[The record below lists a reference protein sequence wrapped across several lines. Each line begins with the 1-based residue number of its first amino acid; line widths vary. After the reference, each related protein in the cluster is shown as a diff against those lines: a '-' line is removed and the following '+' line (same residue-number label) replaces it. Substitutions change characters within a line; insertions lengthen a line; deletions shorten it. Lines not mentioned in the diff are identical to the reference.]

1 MDNEELYTEPVEFQ
15 IAAAPGEMPVTI
27 LWSPETGI
35 ASGDGFKDGL
45 AAIALDSFIT
55 TYRQEYGP
63 EYSVTPEGPTLK
75 TTPRDIYMVVWSMNQ
90 LFDGGI
96 VSATGDYPTLKDM
109 GLTEASN
116 YDENGKEVIR

>member
-1 MDNEELYTEPVEFQ
+1 MDNEELYTEPVEFE

-35 ASGDGFKDGL
+35 SSGEGFKDGL

-63 EYSVTPEGPTLK
+63 EYSVTPEGPSLK
-75 TTPRDIYMVVWSMNQ
+75 TTPRDIYMVVWAINQ

-96 VSATGDYPTLKDM
+96 LSATGDYPTLKDM
-109 GLTEASN
+109 GLTESSN